1 MREILVKSE
10 EFKDSA
16 LGKIPID
23 WDVVSID
30 EIAIYV
36 GSGITPRGGS
46 NVYQKEGILFIRS
59 QNVTFNGLRLD
70 DVAYIDNRTHESMKR
85 SEVFAHDVLL
95 NITGASIGR
104 CCPVPP
110 GLDAAN
116 VNQHVCAIRLPNPN
130 REDAIFLSSV
140 LASYI
145 GQSQIDRL
153 NAGGN
158 REGLNYEQLRAFVIP
173 FPPPNERASI
183 AKILETVDETI
194 AHTSS
199 LIAKLKQIKAGLLHD
214 LLTRGLDENGELRD
228 AIGHPEQFKDSPL
241 GQIPKDWEPGKI
253 GSHCEIHNHLRK
265 PISAEERDLIRGH
278 YPYYGPTGIL
288 DYINEYRV
296 DGEYVLIGEDGDHF
310 LKFTT
315 QPMTLLVSGEFN
327 VNNHAH
333 ILKGTERCHTEWI
346 DLFFRHRD
354 ITLSLTRQGAGR
366 FKLNKASLENLS
378 LAVPPPDEQI
388 AINKILE
395 THENRIRAEEAYRDK
410 LKLQK
415 KGLMHDLLTGK
426 VRVKDADKFTSA
438 SDTV

>member
-1 MREILVKSE
+1 MRETLVKTQ
-10 EFKDSA
+10 EFKDSP
-16 LGKIPID
+16 LGRIPKD
-23 WDVVSID
+23 WNIQSLKN
-30 EIAIYV
+30 IATVTVAYV
-36 GSGITPRGGS
+36 GATDPYYCGS
-46 NVYQKEGILFIRS
+46 DTGILF
-59 QNVTFNGLRLD
+59 LR
-70 DVAYIDNRTHESMKR
+70 TG
-85 SEVFAHDVLL
+85 
-95 NITGASIGR
+95 NITEKGIDLSDVR
-104 CCPVPP
+104 YVTKLFHEKTRKSSLLP
-110 GLDAAN
+110 GDVVVSRVGITGIAA
-116 VNQHVCAIRLPNPN
+116 
-130 REDAIFLSSV
+130 
-140 LASYI
+140 
-145 GQSQIDRL
+145 
-153 NAGGN
+153 
-158 REGLNYEQLRAFVIP
+158 VIP
-173 FPPPNERASI
+173 LSLGEVNCANMIIIRCSDSLLPQFLRRLFSWEGFSLQIRGFTAGSVQPVFNIALVERLLVPLPSKSEQSRI
-183 AKILETVDETI
+183 AEVIDTLDETI

-199 LIAKLKQIKAGLLHD
+199 LIAKLKQMKAGLLHD

-241 GQIPKDWEPGKI
+241 GQIPKDWEAGKI